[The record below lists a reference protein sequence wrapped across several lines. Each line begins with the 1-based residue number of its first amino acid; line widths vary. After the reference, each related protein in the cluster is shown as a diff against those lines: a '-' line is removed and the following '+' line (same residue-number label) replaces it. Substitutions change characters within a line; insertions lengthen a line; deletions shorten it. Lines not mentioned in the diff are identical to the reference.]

1 MARGRGGAVDVV
13 TQWVTTEWTKVSR
26 GGTGAARRNS
36 VPQAFRLPRQR
47 IGGVHEIMIAE
58 RNDFEPVERV
68 GAEPPEREPS
78 PVRSGLRLV
87 RADKG
92 VRVELLLARHGAPAR
107 ARRPPAVWLSTGE
120 WLRWQVN
127 YRMSWPLIEGGR
139 WEYRLDTLNLAV
151 GPADPELFFGEPT
164 RHIDERGF
172 LR

>member
-1 MARGRGGAVDVV
+1 M
-13 TQWVTTEWTKVSR
+13 TQWVTTEWTKASR
-26 GGTGAARRNS
+26 GGKGAARRNS
-36 VPQAFRLPRQR
+36 VPQGFRLPKQLRV
-47 IGGVHEIMIAE
+47 GVHEVSITE
-58 RNDFEPVERV
+58 SDDFEPVERV

-78 PVRSGLRLV
+78 PTRSGLRLV

-92 VRVELLLARHGAPAR
+92 LRVELLLARHGAPAR
-107 ARRPPAVWLSTGE
+107 ARRPPAVWLSPGE

-139 WEYRLDTLNLAV
+139 WAYRLDTLNIAV
-151 GPADPELFFGEPT
+151 GPADRELFFGEPT

>member
-1 MARGRGGAVDVV
+1 VDVV
-13 TQWVTTEWTKVSR
+13 TQWVTTEWTKRSR
-26 GGTGAARRNS
+26 GGPGAALRS
-36 VPQAFRLPRQR
+36 AVPQGFRLPARR
-47 IGGVHEIMIAE
+47 RSVVHEVMITE
-58 RNDFEPVERV
+58 RNDFQPIESI

-78 PVRSGLRLV
+78 LARSGLRLV

-92 VRVELLLARHGAPAR
+92 VRVELLLARLGDAR
-107 ARRPPAVWLSTGE
+107 LGGPSRDRRPQGVWLAPGE

-127 YRMSWPLIEGGR
+127 YRSSGPRIDGGR
-139 WEYRLDTLNLAV
+139 WEYRQDTLNIAV

>member
-1 MARGRGGAVDVV
+1 M
-13 TQWVTTEWTKVSR
+13 
-26 GGTGAARRNS
+26 
-36 VPQAFRLPRQR
+36 
-47 IGGVHEIMIAE
+47 HEVMITE
-58 RNDFEPVERV
+58 RNDFRPIESF

-78 PVRSGLRLV
+78 FARSGLRLV

-92 VRVELLLARHGAPAR
+92 VRVELLPAR
-107 ARRPPAVWLSTGE
+107 LSDTRLGDARRGDLSRTRPAAVWLAPGE

-127 YRMSWPLIEGGR
+127 YRSSGPRIDGGR
-139 WEYRLDTLNLAV
+139 WDYRQDTLNIAV